1 MTTVDVTPQQ
11 FRLSML
17 LYDTRYR
24 SLTIQA
30 VALLLFMLAAA
41 WLVNNTVQN
50 LAALGKDFSF
60 GFLGARAGYD
70 ISQTLI
76 PYTNDSTHARAALVG
91 IVNTLLVAV
100 VGCLL
105 ATVIGVLM
113 GVLRLSN
120 NWIVARLAAVYVD
133 GFRNIPVLLWILA
146 TMAIITDMAP
156 APAAFRGENATAS
169 MLFGSVA
176 VTNRGVYLPWPVFG
190 PGSQVVVGAFIL
202 SLIAIMIFGRYAAR
216 RQEATGEILPT
227 FSIKLGL
234 FLVPALLANLVMGGP
249 ITLDY
254 PELQRFNFE
263 GGGFIDKAFIAL
275 TLALALYT
283 GAFIAEAVRA
293 GIQAVSR
300 GQSEAAGAL
309 GLRSN
314 RVMSLVDPAAG
325 AAGDHPAV
333 DLAIPEPDQELVARH
348 RGRLRR
354 RARHARR
361 HHHEPDRARARM
373 HAAADGLLPGPQPAD
388 LGGDELVQRLRGAE
402 GALRCRTSPTAA
414 PPCCRPRSRRAP
426 PSARSAGPGP
436 TCSRAGSTPS

>member
-1 MTTVDVTPQQ
+1 MTTVEIPHQQ

-24 SLTIQA
+24 SLTIQVVA
-30 VALLLFMLAAA
+30 VLVFMLAAA

-76 PYTNDSTHARAALVG
+76 PYTSDSTHARAALVG

-100 VGCLL
+100 VGCFL

-156 APAAFRGENATAS
+156 APTAFRGDNATAS

-176 VTNRGVYLPWPVFG
+176 VTNRGLYVPWPVFG
-190 PGSQVVVGAFIL
+190 PGWQVVVGAFIA
-202 SLIAIMIFGRYAAR
+202 SLIAIMVFGRYAAR

-227 FSIKLGL
+227 FWIKLGL
-234 FLVPALLANLVMGGP
+234 FLVP
-249 ITLDY
+249 
-254 PELQRFNFE
+254 
-263 GGGFIDKAFIAL
+263 
-275 TLALALYT
+275 
-283 GAFIAEAVRA
+283 
-293 GIQAVSR
+293 
-300 GQSEAAGAL
+300 
-309 GLRSN
+309 
-314 RVMSLVDPAAG
+314 G
-325 AAGDHPAV
+325 AAGEPRHGRADHASTTPCSSASTS
-333 DLAIPEPDQELVARH
+333 R
-348 RGRLRR
+348 
-354 RARHARR
+354 
-361 HHHEPDRARARM
+361 
-373 HAAADGLLPGPQPAD
+373 AAASS
-388 LGGDELVQRLRGAE
+388 
-402 GALRCRTSPTAA
+402 TS
-414 PPCCRPRSRRAP
+414 RS
-426 PSARSAGPGP
+426 
-436 TCSRAGSTPS
+436 SR